1 MDLPNTDIPTT
12 PADYKPVTLL
22 NPDYKIVARI
32 IVNRLRP
39 TFSNILHTSQYF
51 GVPGNMIFD
60 AVASVRDVIAYAELT
75 HVPLCILSL
84 EFTAAFDRI
93 SHAKEL
99 FFHQH
104 LVHKFTYKLFHTLSY
119 LISSN
124 EIIVI

>member
-1 MDLPNTDIPTT
+1 MGLPKTEILTT
-12 PADYKPVTLL
+12 PADYKPITLL

-39 TFSNILHTSQYF
+39 TFSDMLQTSQYF

-60 AVASVRDVIAYAELT
+60 AVASVWDAIAYAELT
-75 HVPLCILSL
+75 HVPLCVLSL
-84 EFTAAFDRI
+84 DFTAAFDRI
-93 SHAKEL
+93 SQAKEL

-124 EIIVI
+124 EIIGI